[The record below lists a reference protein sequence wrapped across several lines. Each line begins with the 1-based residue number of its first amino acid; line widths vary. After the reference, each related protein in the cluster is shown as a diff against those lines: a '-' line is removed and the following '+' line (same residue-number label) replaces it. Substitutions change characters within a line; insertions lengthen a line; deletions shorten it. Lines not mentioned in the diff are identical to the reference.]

1 MTKTDIFAC
10 ANIGAPITDMVTG
23 YLGIRGGSGLPRY
36 FMYEEW
42 QSRMG
47 KSLWE
52 AKDKY
57 LASSAIV
64 EADKIHTPLL
74 IWHND
79 KDEAVAYE
87 QGRALYLAMPFTTSG
102 MAS

>member
-1 MTKTDIFAC
+1 
-10 ANIGAPITDMVTG
+10 MVEAV
-23 YLGIRGGSGLPRY
+23 YRVISC
-36 FMYEEW
+36 MKN
-42 QSRMG
+42 G
-47 KSLWE
+47 KAVWE
-52 AKDKY
+52 RVCGKAKDKY

-87 QGRALYLAMPFTTSG
+87 QGRALYLAMRRFTTSG